1 MNDCLQPDVDLNSRS
16 GTCHSYRLEGQP
28 VKEEEE
34 RDAEEKARAGTTSL
48 VEDAPYIKSRPAP
61 CDVLHA
67 HTPTSEAARMQ
78 CSLDVNSGTPGT
90 TEPEECGAVWDLPL
104 TSLSL
109 NVIKS
114 MLRKLDSTTTMDAAP
129 RMTQVAGASVPILV
143 DFYTTGPSVD
153 PSPLTAI
160 PAFRASVVSCATSLL
175 VALRKE
181 YLSGDRGQAPASD
194 YLGRTQ
200 PIYEFV
206 RRTLGIRMHGSEN
219 ESVFANGLG
228 VEDVTIGQNVTLIH
242 EVRDMILSIAQA
254 DPSSYRCRGAA
265 GVALGRSIA
274 ARDGPDKPSTG
285 ARTRGRDAHR
295 RGARS
300 PS

>member
-1 MNDCLQPDVDLNSRS
+1 
-16 GTCHSYRLEGQP
+16 
-28 VKEEEE
+28 
-34 RDAEEKARAGTTSL
+34 
-48 VEDAPYIKSRPAP
+48 
-61 CDVLHA
+61 
-67 HTPTSEAARMQ
+67 MQ

-90 TEPEECGAVWDLPL
+90 TEPEECGVVWDLPL

-129 RMTQVAGASVPILV
+129 RMMQVAGASVPILV

-160 PAFRASVVSCATSLL
+160 PVFWASVVSCTMSLL

-194 YLGRTQ
+194 YLGRTR

-206 RRTLGIRMHGSEN
+206 RLTLGIRMHGSEN

-242 EVRDMILSIAQA
+242 EVRDTILSIAQA
-254 DPSSYRCRGAA
+254 DPSSY
-265 GVALGRSIA
+265 
-274 ARDGPDKPSTG
+274 
-285 ARTRGRDAHR
+285 
-295 RGARS
+295 
-300 PS
+300 